1 MLPADLARLHKYL
14 LEIEHSDHISDET
27 RRGRKRVA
35 GTQAAAEKA
44 AALTTAI
51 AGECLMS
58 KRPSPPVAVTPA
70 QIAQYDPTAASLGHP
85 PLVLVCELRLLT

>member
-58 KRPSPPVAVTPA
+58 KRPSP
-70 QIAQYDPTAASLGHP
+70 ASRSRQP
-85 PLVLVCELRLLT
+85 RLRSTTRPRRAWGIPHWCSYASFDC